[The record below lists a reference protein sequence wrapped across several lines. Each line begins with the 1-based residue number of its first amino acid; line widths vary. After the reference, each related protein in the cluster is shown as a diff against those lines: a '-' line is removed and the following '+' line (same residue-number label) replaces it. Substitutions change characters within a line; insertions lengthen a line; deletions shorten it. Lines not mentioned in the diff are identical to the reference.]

1 MGHNS
6 SVAASLKPE
15 QRKQLFIEMQSS
27 PQSKTTIAKRE
38 GVSRKFL
45 YQQQQ
50 KGNQA
55 LEKEFN
61 QAKESSDILYWI
73 PVTKNWIFQVILA
86 LIFIC
91 HSSYRGVV
99 EFLRDLLDY
108 PISVTTVHNRVQ
120 SVVSK
125 AQKINQDQDL
135 SGIKVGLKDEI
146 FQSRLPVLAGIDAFS
161 TYCYL
166 LVGADHRDEDTWGYH
181 LLEASE
187 QGLNPEYSI
196 ADAAKGLRAGHEAAW
211 PGKPCHGDVF
221 HILHQGERL
230 ENYLHRRASGATSRR
245 KKLEEKMRKAKK
257 KGQGNRWS
265 KKLTVA
271 REAEQQARQLAREI
285 SILCDW
291 LRNDILV
298 LAGPDYHCRSEL
310 WDFIVAELKQ
320 REACCLHRLR
330 PFRTALEN
338 QKQDLLAFAAVL
350 DEKLSEISQRF
361 NIPLY
366 LVRQVCLLQGQNSQ
380 QTAYWATWNQ
390 LHHQIGSQFYLL
402 SEAVEQAMKETPR
415 ASSLVENFNSRL
427 RNYFFWRRTLGNDYL
442 DLLRFFLNHRTF
454 MRSEHPEREGKSPT
468 QLLTGKPHPHWL
480 ELLGFDLFRQPAI
493 VA

>member
-1 MGHNS
+1 MRDLFDYQI
-6 SVAASLKPE
+6 SVA
-15 QRKQLFIEMQSS
+15 
-27 PQSKTTIAKRE
+27 
-38 GVSRKFL
+38 
-45 YQQQQ
+45 
-50 KGNQA
+50 
-55 LEKEFN
+55 
-61 QAKESSDILYWI
+61 
-73 PVTKNWIFQVILA
+73 
-86 LIFIC
+86 
-91 HSSYRGVV
+91 
-99 EFLRDLLDY
+99 
-108 PISVTTVHNRVQ
+108 TVHNRVK
-120 SVVSK
+120 SVVEK
-125 AQKINQDQDL
+125 AQSLNKSQDL

-166 LVGADHRDEDTWGYH
+166 LAGAEHQDEDTWGYH

-187 QGLNPEYSI
+187 QGLNPDYSI

-221 HILHQGERL
+221 HILDQGKGL
-230 ENYLHRRASGATSRR
+230 ENYLHRRAKSAANQRE
-245 KKLEEKMRKAKK
+245 KLEKKMKKAKK

-271 REAEQQARQLAREI
+271 REASQKNKQLAQEI
-285 SILCDW
+285 AILLGW
-291 LRNDILV
+291 LRNDILA
-298 LAGPDYHCRSEL
+298 LAGPNWQSRSEL

-320 REACCLHRLR
+320 SEALCLHRIR

-338 QKQDLLAFAAVL
+338 QKEDLLAFAAVL
-350 DEKLSEISQRF
+350 DEKLTDISQRF

-366 LVRQVCLLQGQNSQ
+366 QVRQVCLLQGQDFQ
-380 QTAYWATWNQ
+380 QNAYWLVSNQ

-402 SEAVEQAMKETPR
+402 TEAVEQAMKETPR

-427 RNYFFWRRTLGNDYL
+427 RNYFFLRRTLGNDYL

-468 QLLTGKPHPHWL
+468 ELLTGETHSHWL
-480 ELLGFDLFRQPAI
+480 ELLGFDLFRKPLI

>member
-15 QRKQLFIEMQSS
+15 ARKQLFIEMQSS
-27 PQSKTTIAKRE
+27 LQTVTAIAKRE
-38 GVSRKFL
+38 GVSRSFL
-45 YQQQQ
+45 YKQQQ

-55 LEKEFN
+55 LELGFN
-61 QAKESSDILYWI
+61 QQKDESDILYWI
-73 PVTKNWIFQVILA
+73 PVTKNWIFQLILG

-99 EFLRDLLDY
+99 EFLRDLFDY
-108 PISVTTVHNRVQ
+108 PISVATVHNRVN
-120 SVVSK
+120 SVVEK
-125 AQKINQDQDL
+125 AQKINKSQDL
-135 SGIKVGLKDEI
+135 SGVKVGLNDEI

-166 LVGADHRDEDTWGYH
+166 LAGADHRDEDTWGYH

-187 QGLNPEYSI
+187 QGLNPDYSI
-196 ADAAKGLRAGHEAAW
+196 ADAAKGLRAGHSAAW

-221 HILHQGERL
+221 HILHQGEAL

-245 KKLEEKMRKAKK
+245 EKLEEKMRKAKK

-271 REAEQQARQLAREI
+271 RVAEEKAQTLALDV
-285 SILCDW
+285 STLCDW
-291 LRNDILV
+291 LKNDILT
-298 LAGPDYHCRSEL
+298 LAGPDYHSRSEL
-310 WDFIVAELKQ
+310 WDFIVAEFKQ
-320 REACCLHRLR
+320 REALCLHRIR
-330 PFRTALEN
+330 PFRTALFN
-338 QKQDLLAFAAVL
+338 QKEDLLAFAAVL
-350 DEKLSEISQRF
+350 DEKLTDISQRF

-366 LVRQVCLLQGQNSQ
+366 LVRKVCLLQEQNSQ
-380 QTAYWATWNQ
+380 QNSYWASWNQ

-402 SEAVEQAMKETPR
+402 TEAVEQAMKETPR

-427 RNYFFWRRTLGNDYL
+427 RNYFFLRRTLGNDYL
-442 DLLRFFLNHRTF
+442 DLLRFFLNHRT
-454 MRSEHPEREGKSPT
+454 
-468 QLLTGKPHPHWL
+468 
-480 ELLGFDLFRQPAI
+480 LGAE
-493 VA
+493 